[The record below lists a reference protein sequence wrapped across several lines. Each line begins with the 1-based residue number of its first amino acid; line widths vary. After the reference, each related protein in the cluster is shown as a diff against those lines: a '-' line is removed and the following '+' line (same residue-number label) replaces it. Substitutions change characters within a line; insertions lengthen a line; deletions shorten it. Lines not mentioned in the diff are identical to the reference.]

1 MRGRVPCAQLLW
13 RCAQPCG
20 ALRRCA
26 EEELCELE
34 LRSARCEVGSDLR
47 ARLCTNYSSALTSV
61 TLALS
66 NAPRCSTCLQQQPH
80 KIKGAMNEFVA
91 LDFTGMFRS
100 KSRALLPSAT
110 EPAAEVHT
118 HALAA
123 HYRVG
128 HLYSLEQCQ
137 ALTPMAYVED
147 FGEPELYYIRVPEGS
162 YTPLPREQ
170 SKLRGEYRPRD
181 SVWLYDYCLHRH
193 NAFEKVRAEP
203 SWPQAPPRRSWHL
216 HTGTSGRTR
225 PEATTF

>member
-1 MRGRVPCAQLLW
+1 MLHMP
-13 RCAQPCG
+13 P
-20 ALRRCA
+20 
-26 EEELCELE
+26 
-34 LRSARCEVGSDLR
+34 RSR
-47 ARLCTNYSSALTSV
+47 T
-61 TLALS
+61 
-66 NAPRCSTCLQQQPH
+66 
-80 KIKGAMNEFVA
+80 KINGAMNESVA

-100 KSRALLPSAT
+100 KPKGPPPKRKAK
-110 EPAAEVHT
+110 PAAEVHT

-128 HLYSLEQCQ
+128 HLYSLEQCTTQ
-137 ALTPMAYVED
+137 TPMAYVED

-203 SWPQAPPRRSWHL
+203 SWPQPPPHRSCPQLLKRLSSSPPMPSERGDWAVA
-216 HTGTSGRTR
+216 GCWSARASSMMER
-225 PEATTF
+225 CS

>member
-1 MRGRVPCAQLLW
+1 
-13 RCAQPCG
+13 
-20 ALRRCA
+20 
-26 EEELCELE
+26 
-34 LRSARCEVGSDLR
+34 
-47 ARLCTNYSSALTSV
+47 
-61 TLALS
+61 
-66 NAPRCSTCLQQQPH
+66 
-80 KIKGAMNEFVA
+80 MNESVA

-100 KSRALLPSAT
+100 KAKGPPPKRKA

-128 HLYSLEQCQ
+128 HLYSLKQCQ
-137 ALTPMAYVED
+137 AQTPMAYVED

-203 SWPQAPPRRSWHL
+203 SWPQPPPRRSWHL
-216 HTGTSGRTR
+216 HTGTVWKSSARGNNLPSG
-225 PEATTF
+225 A